1 MSFRYLLYYWIG
13 RVLIKVFERRKR
25 SFGNI
30 KLNSYTYYSKIL
42 GGLLDGNNT
51 YKCTNMVTI
60 LSWFCASDHP
70 PVINCREINILNCPC
85 AYGIKLPF
93 FQDFSV
99 LWTPWLLVKS
109 SGYPYP
115 LSLAKCAFD
124 WSAWPTILVWHSL
137 TLTKVPSASF
147 SRPTLRCDASRRY
160 SSNREYMKHTLLGK
174 LCKRRTTQ
182 ALDCII
188 LHLNTP
194 WDMFIKIMKWNIWFT
209 IQHQEWYNLN
219 V

>member
-70 PVINCREINILNCPC
+70 PVINCREINILNCSC

-99 LWTPWLLVKS
+99 LWTPWLFVQS
-109 SGYPYP
+109 SGFPYP
-115 LSLAKCAFD
+115 VSLAKCAFD
-124 WSAWPTILVWHSL
+124 WSAWPTILVFLNAYKSTFSFIFSPHCVKMWCVASL
-137 TLTKVPSASF
+137 QLKQGVHKA
-147 SRPTLRCDASRRY
+147 
-160 SSNREYMKHTLLGK
+160 HTFG
-174 LCKRRTTQ
+174 Q
-182 ALDCII
+182 
-188 LHLNTP
+188 
-194 WDMFIKIMKWNIWFT
+194 IM
-209 IQHQEWYNLN
+209 
-219 V
+219 